1 MPNMPYYG
9 YQNNYNDP
17 NVLSVYLEIKNKLM
31 ELDKKIKDLETRI
44 NLLESKNNSSNN
56 KSFEYETSMSMM

>member
-1 MPNMPYYG
+1 MPNMPFYE

-17 NVLSVYLEIKNKLM
+17 NVLSVYLEIKNKLV

-44 NLLESKNNSSNN
+44 NLLENKNNSNN
-56 KSFEYETSMSMM
+56 KSFEYETSMNMM